1 MIWQVFTKHSKEA
14 YKRDNVHF
22 FPVSNTGFINS
33 FVRCTGIFTSSG
45 FETPAEAIFMGKKV
59 LTIPIRNQYEQYCN
73 AAALSAIGITVLKE
87 VNNKSVPL
95 IQEWVKNGKAINIQY
110 PDLTA
115 EIIQKEIF
123 DKVEFVPQ
131 NN

>member
-1 MIWQVFTKHSKEA
+1 
-14 YKRDNVHF
+14 
-22 FPVSNTGFINS
+22 
-33 FVRCTGIFTSSG
+33 
-45 FETPAEAIFMGKKV
+45 MGKKV